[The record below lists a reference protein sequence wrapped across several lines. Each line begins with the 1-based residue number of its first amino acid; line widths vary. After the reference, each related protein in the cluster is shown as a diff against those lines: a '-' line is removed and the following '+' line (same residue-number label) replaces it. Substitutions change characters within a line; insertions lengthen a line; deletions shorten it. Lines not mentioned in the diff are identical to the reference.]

1 MKALLNG
8 DIVIEVAETEFEVHN
23 SLVWVDAPANCVVD
37 KWGMLDG
44 TLQLL
49 PEVEETNTYDVS
61 RTYAYPSLQ
70 DQADM
75 QFHDLANSTTTWLDA
90 IQAVKDTYPK
100 PV

>member
-75 QFHDLANSTTTWLDA
+75 AYCDRKNGTTTLDDALDA
-90 IQAVKDTYPK
+90 IKAEFPK
-100 PV
+100 PE

>member
-75 QFHDLANSTTTWLDA
+75 AYWDRKNGTTTLDDA
-90 IQAVKDTYPK
+90 IAAVKAEFPK
-100 PV
+100 P